1 MMALDR
7 LLYDNKE
14 PNMLIRMLDTHFK
27 KLQTAVVDGQL
38 PRLFWKVEDKFKQA
52 MRIWPESE
60 ITAVLIRLNELE
72 RQLRTTGMP
81 GEILLRDFALKLAV
95 RAAKLAIKRRN

>member
-1 MMALDR
+1 M
-7 LLYDNKE
+7 DNKE

-27 KLQTAVVDGQL
+27 RLQTAGVDGQL

-52 MRIWPESE
+52 MKIWSESE
-60 ITAVLIRLNELE
+60 ITTVLIRLNELE

-81 GEILLRDFALKLAV
+81 SEILLRDFALKLSL
-95 RAAKLAIKRRN
+95 RAARLAIKRRN